1 MSFYGKWETW
11 KVVYY
16 LPSNQWSGGN
26 IKGVALVEA
35 GDKAHASQV
44 FKEQYSGQFS
54 TIESI
59 EKLLG

>member
-26 IKGVALVEA
+26 TKGVAFVEA
-35 GDKAHASQV
+35 GDRAHAMQV
-44 FKEQYSGQFS
+44 FREQYHDQYS
-54 TIESI
+54 TVDSV
-59 EKLLG
+59 EKLFK